1 MHKMPQIRQ
10 SRTCLI
16 ERPKHLRHAGVF
28 LWPVLWYNSNM
39 FSKDTELGKIHF
51 PVSVIERIIKDA
63 VSGCDGKVSLEN
75 YKGRYM
81 GAVSGKGWDINET
94 EDGLDIVIYIIIAF
108 GAGISKYSKQIIE
121 YVTDNVENV
130 MGESPRDVRLIVTGV
145 QSGKEITKRHIE
157 IPERD

>member
-1 MHKMPQIRQ
+1 
-10 SRTCLI
+10 
-16 ERPKHLRHAGVF
+16 
-28 LWPVLWYNSNM
+28 M

-81 GAVSGKGWDINET
+81 GAVSGKGWDIN
-94 EDGLDIVIYIIIAF
+94 IVIYIIIAF

>member
-1 MHKMPQIRQ
+1 
-10 SRTCLI
+10 
-16 ERPKHLRHAGVF
+16 
-28 LWPVLWYNSNM
+28 M